1 MRTLEGAMMSE
12 AKQTTD
18 HDEIRR
24 WAEERGARPAR
35 VKGTG
40 DSKDDPGILR
50 FDLGDPD
57 PSLEEISWE
66 EFFEKFEENEL
77 ALLFQEETASGA
89 ESRFSKFVRRT
100 QH

>member
-1 MRTLEGAMMSE
+1 MSE

-18 HDEIRR
+18 HEEIRG
-24 WAEERGARPAR
+24 WAEKRGARPAR

-40 DSKDDPGILR
+40 DDTKDDPGILR

-57 PSLEEISWE
+57 PSLEEISWN
-66 EFFEKFEENEL
+66 EFFEKFDENEL
-77 ALLFQEETASGA
+77 AFLYQDKTASGA